1 MSGDGARKTFGCD
14 GKVDYGS
21 WAAAARVA
29 KRARRKGRAA
39 GVILAPYH
47 CTICGGFHLYSAD
60 QLQRRQEKRR
70 KGKKVWL

>member
-39 GVILAPYH
+39 GVILAP
-47 CTICGGFHLYSAD
+47 
-60 QLQRRQEKRR
+60 
-70 KGKKVWL
+70 